1 MAFGVVVITGAA
13 GALGSATAAYLSR
26 KDIQVVGIDI
36 ADTAPPEAELEHYLG
51 GIDLTDAMSANTA
64 LAEIAAKHGPISGL
78 VNIAGGFAWETVEDG
93 SVDTW
98 EKLWS
103 LNVKTCLNT
112 TRAALTHFAE
122 TGGAIVNVSAAATHK
137 ADTGMAAYT
146 ATKSAVSRL
155 TESLASE
162 LKDRDIRVNAVMPTI
177 IDTPANRA
185 DMPDDDFEK
194 WVKPKELAQVF
205 EFLLSPLSSAVTGA
219 LLPVAGRV

>member
-1 MAFGVVVITGAA
+1 M
-13 GALGSATAAYLSR
+13 
-26 KDIQVVGIDI
+26 
-36 ADTAPPEAELEHYLG
+36 
-51 GIDLTDAMSANTA
+51 
-64 LAEIAAKHGPISGL
+64 
-78 VNIAGGFAWETVEDG
+78 NIAGGFAWKTVEDG